1 MIGCSS
7 VACGFLSK
15 SLFTCRLADYS
26 ASAERK
32 PCQTLRT
39 LPIIPSDILPSTL
52 LTITVNQLYIL
63 SYLLRTPRTFSLDT
77 YEMFIPLPSI
87 KTLLSDQ
94 KLARNIEIVK

>member
-39 LPIIPSDILPSTL
+39 LPIIPSDI
-52 LTITVNQLYIL
+52 VNQLYIL